1 MGWTEMYMD
10 HFVSPRTLTTIR
22 EGVMERNG
30 VDGDVH
36 GPFGLSQGSDYD
48 PGRRDG
54 AEWGGL
60 GCTWTISSLPGL

>member
-1 MGWTEMYMD
+1 MD
-10 HFVSPRTLTTIR
+10 WDVHGPFRLSPALTTIR

-36 GPFGLSQGSDYD
+36 RPFRLSPDSDHD
-48 PGRRDG
+48 PGRRAG
-54 AEWGGL
+54 AIWSGL